1 MRRLLPLILAAMLG
15 PAHAGELM
23 RLVTEPTAGVVA
35 KRTYYVGMG
44 TFPDNGVTFSVSLG
58 ITRGLMVGA
67 SYGAWNLTGTGETDW
82 FDHVTI
88 LARFRFL
95 GETEGFPGLALGY
108 DGREEPS
115 RAGGAY
121 SRRDRG
127 FYLAAS
133 KNFAM
138 PPGDL
143 GLHGGIS
150 LSPDHPEHAGVFL
163 GIDKS
168 LPGGFG
174 LAADWD
180 LATDE
185 ADSVRFDDAGG
196 FVNLEAYWESFGQVR
211 ISLQLK
217 DILESGGES
226 YRALGVDFLGLL

>member
-1 MRRLLPLILAAMLG
+1 MRRLCPLILAAALG
-15 PAHAGELM
+15 RAGAGELM
-23 RLVTEPTAGVVA
+23 RLVSEPTAGVVA

-44 TFPDNGVTFSVSLG
+44 TFPDNGVTFALSLG
-58 ITRGLMVGA
+58 LTRGLMVGA

-82 FDHVTI
+82 FDHVTL
-88 LARFRFL
+88 LARFRFI
-95 GETEGFPGLALGY
+95 GETEGFPGLAAGY
-108 DGREEPS
+108 DGREEPT

-121 SRRDRG
+121 SRHDRG
-127 FYLAAS
+127 FYLVAS

-150 LSPDHPEHAGVFL
+150 LSPEHSDHAGLFL
-163 GIDKS
+163 GMDKS
-168 LPGGFG
+168 LPAGFG

-180 LATDE
+180 LATAE
-185 ADSVRFDDAGG
+185 ADSVRFDEAGG

-217 DILESGGES
+217 DILETGGES
-226 YRALGVDFLGLL
+226 YRALAVDFLGLL